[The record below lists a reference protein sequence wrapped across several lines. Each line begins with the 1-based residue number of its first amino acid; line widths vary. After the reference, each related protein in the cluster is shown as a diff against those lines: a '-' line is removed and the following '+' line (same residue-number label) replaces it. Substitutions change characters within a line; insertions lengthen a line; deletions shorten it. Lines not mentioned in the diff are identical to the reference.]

1 MRCNINKIIFWFK
14 GKNLKIKHINAIKY
28 MFEESCKY
36 DIDTY
41 LLFITKLFQK
51 VDDSLKYV
59 PLPCNCFFYAL
70 NDINKT
76 FSFTVNSSMNKLKAR
91 SNIVRSITNC
101 KSHQIYAFINSY
113 SLQQLYL
120 KQ

>member
-1 MRCNINKIIFWFK
+1 MQLSICFRNHVNI
-14 GKNLKIKHINAIKY
+14 
-28 MFEESCKY
+28 

-41 LLFITKLFQK
+41 VLFITKLFQK

-70 NDINKT
+70 NDIYKT

-91 SNIVRSITNC
+91 SNIVRAITRY
-101 KSHQIYAFINSY
+101 KSHQINAFINSY